1 MSGQDELERY
11 ERTEARDLIRL
22 LEMSRPK
29 GELRAPPDFR
39 LKVLS
44 KIEKKTPR
52 RGIVSW
58 LNVAFAP
65 TWVPALT
72 AALLLI
78 SLGVN
83 VWLGSRMG
91 GPSEVRT
98 ARVPVQA
105 HIFQKEIRPDVDL
118 GALVKAQESEN
129 ELQAYGFASKSP
141 RQQNF
146 LLGTLYA
153 EALAYARSGEV
164 QAAAQRWQT
173 IDQALAQTTE
183 PLLSYRR
190 KMGEWLQQQPPALE
204 QFQASL
210 PLFES
215 SFEIYAER
223 QHDQTLPLFQAGAWL
238 TNMRLA
244 AAAGDAEGLRRGD
257 AVAYFLTRLEA
268 PKGVEDR
275 LERLGDLIA
284 QDTLD
289 QRELRTVLKL
299 VEKMQQLLY

>member
-1 MSGQDELERY
+1 
-11 ERTEARDLIRL
+11 
-22 LEMSRPK
+22 MSRPQ

-44 KIEKKTPR
+44 KIEKKSSR
-52 RGIVSW
+52 RGIFSW

-72 AALLLI
+72 TALLLM
-78 SLGVN
+78 SLGLN
-83 VWLGSRMG
+83 VWLGSHMG
-91 GPSEVRT
+91 DSSETRT

-105 HIFQKEIRPDVDL
+105 YIFQKEIRPDVDL
-118 GALVKAQESEN
+118 GALVATQKSEN
-129 ELQAYGFASKSP
+129 ELQAYGFAAKSP

-146 LLGTLYA
+146 LLGTFYA
-153 EALAYARSGEV
+153 EALAYARSGDVE
-164 QAAAQRWQT
+164 AAAQRWQA

-190 KMGEWLQQQPPALE
+190 KMQEWLQQKPPAIE

-223 QHDQTLPLFQAGAWL
+223 QHEQTLPLFQAGAWL

-257 AVAYFLTRLEA
+257 AVAYFLTRLDV

-275 LERLGDLIA
+275 LQRLGDLIA
-284 QDTLD
+284 QETLD
-289 QRELRTVLKL
+289 QREFRTVIKL